1 MHIRAAAGGLKA
13 RLDQPVLGVVGHAL
27 IQPIAQ
33 DLATA
38 RQNRRQTAK
47 HAIHAH
53 AQIQR
58 NEGLRALQRPDPDLV
73 VVHGALPAQFAN
85 SCAERGESGTADVG
99 LQTRGIAD
107 LSGGNA
113 EARQWTLQHGQV
125 ALAQQIDVHGEVAQ
139 PLDTPPLQR
148 ERRIGMGRIC
158 AVRNITVLGSPI
170 KFKVRSARKETS
182 SWPCTQTSPSNG
194 IAFAPD
200 SGSRAPRSS
209 ISWRR
214 DETSATSGCRSSTS
228 AIAVRQPGSSTSS
241 SQRNLR

>member
-1 MHIRAAAGGLKA
+1 MQIRAAAGGLKA

-38 RQNRRQTAK
+38 RQNRRHTAK

-58 NEGLRALQRPDPDLV
+58 NERLRALQRPDPDLV

-85 SCAERGESGTADVG
+85 SCAERGETGTADVG

-148 ERRIGMGRIC
+148 ERRIGMGAHLRGAEHHRAGFADKVQGALCQKGDQLLAVHTDIALERNCVC
-158 AVRNITVLGSPI
+158 AR
-170 KFKVRSARKETS
+170 FRQQSAALINQLAAR
-182 SWPCTQTSPSNG
+182 
-194 IAFAPD
+194 
-200 SGSRAPRSS
+200 
-209 ISWRR
+209 
-214 DETSATSGCRSSTS
+214 
-228 AIAVRQPGSSTSS
+228 
-241 SQRNLR
+241 